1 MKDIIDEKLGK
12 LQDKVDRYH
21 HNKMMGELQA
31 ELDAMTN
38 FVRSLTDEEWKKIA
52 PTAEVREAEKKGEEY
67 HVTRA
72 LYDYVR
78 DHKEAG

>member
-1 MKDIIDEKLGK
+1 MKEGIIDPSLGE

-38 FVRSLTDEEWKKIA
+38 FVRSLTDEEWGKIA
-52 PTAEVREAEKKGEEY
+52 PRADVREAEKKGEKY

-78 DHKEAG
+78 EHREG